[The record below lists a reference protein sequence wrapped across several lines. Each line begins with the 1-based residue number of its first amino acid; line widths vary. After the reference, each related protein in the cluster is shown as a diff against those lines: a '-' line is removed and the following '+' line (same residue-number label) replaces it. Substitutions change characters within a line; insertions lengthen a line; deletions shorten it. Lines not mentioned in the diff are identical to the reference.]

1 MHLTTFVCTLI
12 HPYLMDPPNNPIELG
27 KQSCHDKKVLLV
39 CKILQNPPTK
49 MTPKEFIF
57 HFVSSENS
65 KITYLCRYWSPNT
78 GVKGA
83 MDLVRA
89 LRNKIKETPLGR
101 SLWEDLIQEE
111 VSSADEAL
119 DEEQQTTKALDEA
132 VESDEISGSDHLE
145 IPDKT
150 GGIADEERHKNP
162 RDRALQQARR

>member
-1 MHLTTFVCTLI
+1 
-12 HPYLMDPPNNPIELG
+12 MDPPNNPIELG

-111 VSSADEAL
+111 VA
-119 DEEQQTTKALDEA
+119 QTKRSTRNNKQPKHLMKPWNQMKYLAVITWRFRTKR
-132 VESDEISGSDHLE
+132 
-145 IPDKT
+145 
-150 GGIADEERHKNP
+150 GIADEERHKNP

>member
-1 MHLTTFVCTLI
+1 
-12 HPYLMDPPNNPIELG
+12 
-27 KQSCHDKKVLLV
+27 
-39 CKILQNPPTK
+39 

-111 VSSADEAL
+111 ATKILIKEEPTRGLYTDRGFQSSMTVSA
-119 DEEQQTTKALDEA
+119 QFFKRIHRTK
-132 VESDEISGSDHLE
+132 SCISLV
-145 IPDKT
+145 
-150 GGIADEERHKNP
+150 R
-162 RDRALQQARR
+162 